1 MAVDPASL
9 MMPPPTS
16 DPVVPVDPAAAS
28 GMACGDVDD
37 VDVDDEQ
44 RKRLE
49 YFINL
54 KKQLGELRGDDDF
67 EKISE
72 LGAGNGGKTATKEN
86 GVRPRVGSTSICQN
100 LSPIFSSC

>member
-1 MAVDPASL
+1 MDPAAAASL
-9 MMPPPTS
+9 MMPPP
-16 DPVVPVDPAAAS
+16 PVAAVDPSPADPI
-28 GMACGDVDD
+28 GVDD
-37 VDVDDEQ
+37 IDVDDEQ

-72 LGAGNGGKTATKEN
+72 LGAGNGGIT
-86 GVRPRVGSTSICQN
+86 
-100 LSPIFSSC
+100 